1 MPFDLAGVDF
11 SGVLV
16 VVELTGRIL
25 IGAVEALLVVPLGY
39 VAILSLA
46 ALVVALRPARRIT
59 ESPTTRFVILVPAH
73 NEAAVIAKLLA
84 SLRTLDYPAH
94 LFTPL
99 VIADNC
105 TDATATIVRE
115 AGVREAGV
123 RVLERTSET
132 ERAKGYALRYALE
145 QLAAAGEVYDAY
157 VIVDA
162 DTVFAPVFLR
172 EMDAALRRCALVA
185 QGQYRVL
192 NAGEGWAAGLRAVA
206 FALINHVRPLG
217 RSLFGLSAGLKGNG
231 MVFSRTVIERFGW
244 AAYGLTEDAEYHVTL
259 IKAGIRVAYVP
270 RAVVAAEMPAS
281 VRQSGSQQ
289 ERWERGRIELARAH
303 GLGMLGGFLRTG
315 DLARLDVAVES
326 LTPPLSLL
334 AAGVVFALVG
344 AALLHWEI
352 GLWVALG
359 LLAALVL
366 HVAVGIALGR
376 LPFRVVLSLLAAPFY
391 IAWKSVLFL
400 GALVARGAGG
410 WIRTPRNSERTDEQ
424 TRQEDESVSGSERTD
439 TLGAQR

>member
-1 MPFDLAGVDF
+1 MPTDLAGVDF
-11 SGVLV
+11 TSALGVI
-16 VVELTGRIL
+16 ELIGRIL
-25 IGAVEALLVVPLGY
+25 VGAVEALLIVPLGY

-46 ALVVALRPARRIT
+46 AIVVALRPARRIT
-59 ESPTTRFVILVPAH
+59 EAPTTHFVILVPAH
-73 NEAAVIAKLLA
+73 NEAAVISKLLA
-84 SLRTLDYPAH
+84 SLRALDYPSE
-94 LFTPL
+94 LFTAL

-105 TDATATIVRE
+105 TDATAAI
-115 AGVREAGV
+115 VREAGV

-145 QLAAAGEVYDAY
+145 QLAAAGESYDAY

-162 DTVFAPVFLR
+162 DTVFAPAFLR
-172 EMDAALRRCALVA
+172 EMDVALRGGALVA

-231 MVFSRTVIERFGW
+231 MVFSRAVIERFGW

-270 RAVVAAEMPAS
+270 RAIVAAEMPAS
-281 VRQSGSQQ
+281 MRQSGSQQ

-303 GLGMLGGFLRTG
+303 GLGMLGSFLRTG

-344 AALLHWEI
+344 VAVLRWEL

-376 LPFRVVLSLLAAPFY
+376 LPLRVVASLLAAPFY
-391 IAWKSVLFL
+391 IVWKSVLFL
-400 GALVARGAGG
+400 GALAARGAGG
-410 WIRTPRNSERTDEQ
+410 WIRTPRNEERHDE
-424 TRQEDESVSGSERTD
+424 RARRENANDAGADRAD

>member
-1 MPFDLAGVDF
+1 MPVDLAGVDLY
-11 SGVLV
+11 GALGA
-16 VVELTGRIL
+16 VELVGRIL
-25 IGAVEALLVVPLGY
+25 VGAVEALLIVPLGY

-46 ALVVALRPARRIT
+46 AIVMALRPARRPT
-59 ESPTTRFVILVPAH
+59 EQPTTRFVILIPAH
-73 NEAAVIAKLLA
+73 NEATVIGKLLA
-84 SLRTLDYPAH
+84 SLRQLDYPPE

-105 TDATATIVRE
+105 TDETAAKVC
-115 AGVREAGV
+115 AAGV

-145 QLAAAGEVYDAY
+145 QLAVAGEVYDAY

-162 DTVFAPVFLR
+162 DTVFAPGFLR
-172 EMDAALRRCALVA
+172 QMDATLRRGALVA

-231 MVFSRTVIERFGW
+231 MVFSRTVIARFGW

-259 IKAGIRVAYVP
+259 INAGIRVAYVP
-270 RAVVAAEMPAS
+270 RAVVAAEMPSS

-289 ERWERGRIELARAH
+289 ERWERGRVELARTH
-303 GLGMLGGFLRTG
+303 GLGMLSGFLRTG
-315 DLARLDVAVES
+315 DVARLDVAVES
-326 LTPPLSLL
+326 LTPPLSPL

-344 AALLHWEI
+344 AALLQWEL

-359 LLAALVL
+359 LFGALFL

-376 LPFRVVLSLLAAPFY
+376 LPFRVVVSLLAAPIY
-391 IAWKSVLFL
+391 IIWKSVLFL

-410 WIRTPRNSERTDEQ
+410 WIRTPRNSE
-424 TRQEDESVSGSERTD
+424 QERA
-439 TLGAQR
+439 GATGR

>member
-1 MPFDLAGVDF
+1 M
-11 SGVLV
+11 
-16 VVELTGRIL
+16 GRIL
-25 IGAVEALLVVPLGY
+25 VGAVEALLVVPLGY
-39 VAILSLA
+39 VAVLSLA
-46 ALVVALRPARRIT
+46 AIVMALRPARRIT
-59 ESPTTRFVILVPAH
+59 EPPTTRFVILIPAH
-73 NEAAVIAKLLA
+73 NEATVVPKLLA
-84 SLRTLDYPAH
+84 SLRQLDYPLE

-105 TDATATIVRE
+105 ADETAEIVR
-115 AGVREAGV
+115 AAGV

-145 QLAAAGEVYDAY
+145 RLTAAGEVYDAY

-172 EMDAALRRCALVA
+172 EMDAALRWGALVT

-231 MVFSRTVIERFGW
+231 MVFSRAVIERFGW

-259 IKAGIRVAYVP
+259 IKAGIRVVYVP
-270 RAVVAAEMPAS
+270 RAIVAAEMPAS

-289 ERWERGRIELARAH
+289 ERWERGRIALARAH
-303 GLGMLGGFLRTG
+303 GMGMLGGFLRTG
-315 DLARLDVAVES
+315 DVARLDVAVES

-344 AALLHWEI
+344 AALLQWGL

-359 LLAALVL
+359 LLGALLL

-391 IAWKSVLFL
+391 VVWKSVLFL

-410 WIRTPRNSERTDEQ
+410 WIRTPRNSEQQADEI
-424 TRQEDESVSGSERTD
+424 DAGGAGAERTD

>member
-1 MPFDLAGVDF
+1 
-11 SGVLV
+11 
-16 VVELTGRIL
+16 
-25 IGAVEALLVVPLGY
+25 
-39 VAILSLA
+39 
-46 ALVVALRPARRIT
+46 
-59 ESPTTRFVILVPAH
+59 
-73 NEAAVIAKLLA
+73 
-84 SLRTLDYPAH
+84 
-94 LFTPL
+94 
-99 VIADNC
+99 
-105 TDATATIVRE
+105 
-115 AGVREAGV
+115 
-123 RVLERTSET
+123 LERTSAT

-145 QLAAAGEVYDAY
+145 QLDAAGEVYDAY

-162 DTVFAPVFLR
+162 DTVLAPVFLR
-172 EMDAALRRCALVA
+172 EMDAALRRGALVA

-192 NAGEGWAAGLRAVA
+192 NAGEGWAVGLRAVA

-231 MVFSRTVIERFGW
+231 MAFSRVVIERFGW
-244 AAYGLTEDAEYHVTL
+244 AAYGLTEDAEYHVML
-259 IKAGIRVAYVP
+259 ITVGIRVAYVP
-270 RAVVAAEMPAS
+270 RAVVKAEMPAS

-344 AALLHWEI
+344 ALLLRWDV

-366 HVAVGIALGR
+366 HVVVGNALGR

-391 IAWKSVLFL
+391 IVWKSALFL
-400 GALVARGAGG
+400 GALAARGVGG
-410 WIRTPRNSERTDEQ
+410 WIRTPRNSERHDEQ
-424 TRQEDESVSGSERTD
+424 ERREDGGSSEAERGD
-439 TLGAQR
+439 ALGAQR

>member
-1 MPFDLAGVDF
+1 MPLDLAGVDL
-11 SGVLV
+11 SGALG
-16 VVELTGRIL
+16 VVELIGRIL
-25 IGAVEALLVVPLGY
+25 VGAVEALLLVPLGY

-46 ALVVALRPARRIT
+46 AIVVALRPARRPT
-59 ESPTTRFVILVPAH
+59 KQPTTRFAILIPAH
-73 NEAAVIAKLLA
+73 NEASVISKLLA
-84 SLRTLDYPAH
+84 SLRQLDYPPE

-105 TDATATIVRE
+105 TDETATIVR
-115 AGVREAGV
+115 AAGV
-123 RVLERTSET
+123 RVLERAGES

-145 QLAAAGEVYDAY
+145 RLAAAGESYDAY

-162 DTVFAPVFLR
+162 DTIFALAFLR
-172 EMDAALRRCALVA
+172 EMDAALRRGALVA

-231 MVFSRTVIERFGW
+231 MVFSRAVIERFGW
-244 AAYGLTEDAEYHVTL
+244 AAYGLTEDAEYHVSL
-259 IKAGIRVAYVP
+259 IKAGIRVTYVP
-270 RAVVAAEMPAS
+270 CAIVEAEMPAS

-315 DLARLDVAVES
+315 DPARLDVAVES

-344 AALLHWEI
+344 AAILRWEL

-376 LPFRVVLSLLAAPFY
+376 LPLRVVLSLLAAPFY
-391 IAWKSVLFL
+391 IVWKSLLFL
-400 GALVARGAGG
+400 GALMARGAGG
-410 WIRTPRNSERTDEQ
+410 WVRTPRNSEQEQRADATDGA
-424 TRQEDESVSGSERTD
+424 DASGASSERAD
-439 TLGAQR
+439 SLGAQR

>member
-1 MPFDLAGVDF
+1 MPIDLAGVDV
-11 SGVLV
+11 SGALSVIGVIARIV
-16 VVELTGRIL
+16 V
-25 IGAVEALLVVPLGY
+25 GAVEVVLIVPLGY
-39 VAILSLA
+39 VAVLSLA
-46 ALVVALRPARRIT
+46 AIVVALRPARRL
-59 ESPTTRFVILVPAH
+59 PAAPATRFVILIPAH
-73 NEAAVIAKLLA
+73 NEAAVISKLLA
-84 SLRTLDYPAH
+84 SLRQLDYPPD

-105 TDATATIVRE
+105 TDQTAAIVR
-115 AGVREAGV
+115 AAGV

-132 ERAKGYALRYALE
+132 ERAKGYALRDTLE
-145 QLAAAGEVYDAY
+145 QLAAGGEVYDAY
-157 VIVDA
+157 AIVDA
-162 DTVFAPVFLR
+162 DTVFAPEFLR
-172 EMDAALRRCALVA
+172 EMDTALRRGALVA

-192 NAGEGWAAGLRAVA
+192 NTGEGWAAGLRAVA

-231 MVFSRTVIERFGW
+231 MVFSRAVIERFGW
-244 AAYGLTEDAEYHVTL
+244 AAYGLTEDAEYHVGL
-259 IKAGIRVAYVP
+259 IEAGIRVAYAP

-281 VRQSGSQQ
+281 MRQSGSQQ

-344 AALLHWEI
+344 SALLRWEL
-352 GLWVALG
+352 GLWVAVG
-359 LLAALVL
+359 LLVALGL
-366 HVAVGIALGR
+366 HVAVGIILGR
-376 LPFRVVLSLLAAPFY
+376 LPLRVALSLLAAPLY
-391 IAWKSVLFL
+391 IIWKSALFL
-400 GALVARGAGG
+400 GALLARGARG
-410 WIRTPRNSERTDEQ
+410 WIRTPRNSERNGDAHDTDQ
-424 TRQEDESVSGSERTD
+424 PTNAERAD

>member
-1 MPFDLAGVDF
+1 MPTDLAGVDV
-11 SGVLV
+11 SGALAAI
-16 VVELTGRIL
+16 ELIGRIL
-25 IGAVEALLVVPLGY
+25 VGAVEALLLVPLGY

-46 ALVVALRPARRIT
+46 AIVVALRPARQIT
-59 ESPTTRFVILVPAH
+59 EAPTTRFVILVPAH

-84 SLRTLDYPAH
+84 SLRTLDYPSE

-105 TDATATIVRE
+105 ADVTATIVRE
-115 AGVREAGV
+115 ASV

-145 QLAAAGEVYDAY
+145 QLAAAGESYDAY

-162 DTVFAPVFLR
+162 DTVFAPAFLR
-172 EMDAALRRCALVA
+172 EMDAALRGGALVA

-192 NAGEGWAAGLRAVA
+192 NAGDGWAAGLRAVA

-217 RSLFGLSAGLKGNG
+217 RSLFGFSAGLKGNG
-231 MVFSRTVIERFGW
+231 MVFSRAVIERFGW

-281 VRQSGSQQ
+281 MRQSGSQQ

-303 GLGMLGGFLRTG
+303 GLGMFGSFLRTG

-334 AAGVVFALVG
+334 AAGVVFALLG
-344 AALLHWEI
+344 AAVLRWEL

-359 LLAALVL
+359 LLAALLL
-366 HVAVGIALGR
+366 HVAVGIVLGR
-376 LPFRVVLSLLAAPFY
+376 LPFRVVASLLAAPFY
-391 IAWKSVLFL
+391 IVWKSVLFL
-400 GALVARGAGG
+400 GALVKRGAGG
-410 WIRTPRNSERTDEQ
+410 WVRTPRNEERHDEQ
-424 TRQEDESVSGSERTD
+424 AQRENAGGAGADHAD

>member
-1 MPFDLAGVDF
+1 MPFDLPGVDL
-11 SGVLV
+11 SGALSLI
-16 VVELTGRIL
+16 ELIGRIL
-25 IGAVEALLVVPLGY
+25 VGAVEALLIVPLAY

-46 ALVVALRPARRIT
+46 AIVMALRPARRVT
-59 ESPTTRFVILVPAH
+59 EPPTTRFVILVPAH

-84 SLRTLDYPAH
+84 SLREPGYPPE

-105 TDATATIVRE
+105 TDATATIVR
-115 AGVREAGV
+115 AAGV

-145 QLAAAGEVYDAY
+145 RLATAGEVYDAY
-157 VIVDA
+157 VIMDA
-162 DTVFAPVFLR
+162 DTVFAPGFLR
-172 EMDAALRRCALVA
+172 EMDAALRKGAAVA

-231 MVFSRTVIERFGW
+231 MVFSRAVIERFGW
-244 AAYGLTEDAEYHVTL
+244 AAYGLTEDAEYHVML

-270 RAVVAAEMPAS
+270 RAGVAAEMPAS

-303 GLGMLGGFLRTG
+303 GLGMLGGFVRTG
-315 DLARLDVAVES
+315 DVARLDVAVES

-334 AAGVVFALVG
+334 AAGVVCALLG
-344 AALLHWEI
+344 AAVLHWEV
-352 GLWVALG
+352 GLWVAVG
-359 LLAALVL
+359 LLAALIL

-410 WIRTPRNSERTDEQ
+410 WIRTPRNSEHNDEGAQ
-424 TRQEDESVSGSERTD
+424 REDDSAAAAERTD

>member
-1 MPFDLAGVDF
+1 MPFDLAGMDL
-11 SGVLV
+11 SGVLGV
-16 VVELTGRIL
+16 IELIGRIL
-25 IGAVEALLVVPLGY
+25 VGAVEALLIVPLGY

-46 ALVVALRPARRIT
+46 AIVMALRPARRMT
-59 ESPTTRFVILVPAH
+59 EPPTTRFMILVPAH
-73 NEAAVIAKLLA
+73 NEAAVISKLLA
-84 SLRTLDYPAH
+84 SLRQLDYPAH

-105 TDATATIVRE
+105 TDETGAIVR
-115 AGVREAGV
+115 AAGV

-145 QLAAAGEVYDAY
+145 RLAVAGESDDAY

-162 DTVFAPVFLR
+162 DTVFASAFLR
-172 EMDAALRRCALVA
+172 EMDAALRRGVLVA

-217 RSLFGLSAGLKGNG
+217 RALFGLSAGLKGNG
-231 MVFSRTVIERFGW
+231 MVLSRAVIERFGW

-259 IKAGIRVAYVP
+259 IKAGIRVTYVP
-270 RAVVAAEMPAS
+270 RAVVAAEMPAR

-289 ERWERGRIELARAH
+289 ERWERGRIELARVH

-315 DLARLDVAVES
+315 DVARLDVAVES

-334 AAGVVFALVG
+334 AAGVIFALVG
-344 AALLHWEI
+344 AAILRWEL

-359 LLAALVL
+359 LLGALVL

-376 LPFRVVLSLLAAPFY
+376 LPLRVVLSLLAAPFY
-391 IAWKSVLFL
+391 IVWKSVLFL
-400 GALVARGAGG
+400 GALVARSAGG
-410 WIRTPRNSERTDEQ
+410 WIRTPRNDEQAQQADATDGADASGASSERA
-424 TRQEDESVSGSERTD
+424 D

>member
-1 MPFDLAGVDF
+1 MPLDLAGVDIT
-11 SGVLV
+11 GALGL
-16 VVELTGRIL
+16 VELIGRIL
-25 IGAVEALLVVPLGY
+25 VGAVEALLIVPLGY

-46 ALVVALRPARRIT
+46 AIAVALRPARPIT
-59 ESPTTRFVILVPAH
+59 EPPTTRFVILIPAH
-73 NEAAVIAKLLA
+73 NEAAVIRKLLA
-84 SLRTLDYPAH
+84 SLRQLDYLPD
-94 LFTPL
+94 LLTPL

-105 TDATATIVRE
+105 TDETATIARA
-115 AGVREAGV
+115 AGA

-162 DTVFAPVFLR
+162 DTVFATGFLR
-172 EMDAALRRCALVA
+172 EMDAALRQGALVA

-192 NAGEGWAAGLRAVA
+192 NAGEGWAAGLRALA

-217 RSLFGLSAGLKGNG
+217 RALFGLSAGLKGNG
-231 MVFSRTVIERFGW
+231 MVFKRAVIERFGW

-270 RAVVAAEMPAS
+270 RAIVAAEMPVS
-281 VRQSGSQQ
+281 VGQSGSQQ
-289 ERWERGRIELARAH
+289 ERWERGRVELARAH

-315 DLARLDVAVES
+315 DVARLDVAVES

-334 AAGVVFALVG
+334 AAAVIVALVG
-344 AALLHWEI
+344 AAILRWEV
-352 GLWVALG
+352 GLWIALG
-359 LLAALVL
+359 LLAALLL

-376 LPFRVVLSLLAAPFY
+376 LPFRVALSLLAAPFY
-391 IAWKSVLFL
+391 IVWKSVLFL

-410 WIRTPRNSERTDEQ
+410 WIRTPRNDERTSEQRADRVDGGGARSERA
-424 TRQEDESVSGSERTD
+424 D

>member
-1 MPFDLAGVDF
+1 VDVSGALGVI
-11 SGVLV
+11 
-16 VVELTGRIL
+16 ELIGRIL
-25 IGAVEALLVVPLGY
+25 VGAVEALLLVPLGY

-46 ALVVALRPARRIT
+46 AIVVALRPARRIT
-59 ESPTTRFVILVPAH
+59 EPPTTRFVILVPAH

-84 SLRTLDYPAH
+84 SLRTLDYPAQ

-99 VIADNC
+99 IIADNC
-105 TDATATIVRE
+105 TDATAAIVR
-115 AGVREAGV
+115 AAGV

-145 QLAAAGEVYDAY
+145 QLAAAGESYDAY

-162 DTVFAPVFLR
+162 DTVFAPAFLR
-172 EMDAALRRCALVA
+172 EMDAALRKSALVA
-185 QGQYRVL
+185 QGQYHVL

-231 MVFSRTVIERFGW
+231 MVFSRAVIERFGW

-281 VRQSGSQQ
+281 IRQSGSQQ

-303 GLGMLGGFLRTG
+303 GLGMLGSFLRTG

-334 AAGVVFALVG
+334 AAEVIFALVG
-344 AALLHWEI
+344 SVLLQWEL

-359 LLAALVL
+359 LLTALAL
-366 HVAVGIALGR
+366 HVAVGIILGR
-376 LPFRVVLSLLAAPFY
+376 LPLRVVTSLLAAPFY
-391 IAWKSVLFL
+391 IVWKSVLFV

-410 WIRTPRNSERTDEQ
+410 WIRTPRNEERNDEHARRENASD
-424 TRQEDESVSGSERTD
+424 TGANRAD

>member
-1 MPFDLAGVDF
+1 V
-11 SGVLV
+11 
-16 VVELTGRIL
+16 
-25 IGAVEALLVVPLGY
+25 
-39 VAILSLA
+39 
-46 ALVVALRPARRIT
+46 
-59 ESPTTRFVILVPAH
+59 
-73 NEAAVIAKLLA
+73 
-84 SLRTLDYPAH
+84 
-94 LFTPL
+94 
-99 VIADNC
+99 
-105 TDATATIVRE
+105 
-115 AGVREAGV
+115 
-123 RVLERTSET
+123 ERTSET

-162 DTVFAPVFLR
+162 DTVFAPAFLR
-172 EMDAALRRCALVA
+172 EMDAALRGGALVA

-192 NAGEGWAAGLRAVA
+192 NAGDGWAAGLRAVA

-217 RSLFGLSAGLKGNG
+217 RSLFGFSAGLKGNG
-231 MVFSRTVIERFGW
+231 MVFSRAVIERFGW

-281 VRQSGSQQ
+281 MRQSGSQQ

-303 GLGMLGGFLRTG
+303 GLGMLVSFLRTG

-344 AALLHWEI
+344 AAVLQWEL

-359 LLAALVL
+359 LLAALLL
-366 HVAVGIALGR
+366 HVAVGIILGR
-376 LPFRVVLSLLAAPFY
+376 LPFRVVASLLAAPFY
-391 IAWKSVLFL
+391 IVWKSLLFL
-400 GALVARGAGG
+400 GALVKRGAGG
-410 WIRTPRNSERTDEQ
+410 WIRTPRNEERHDERAQ
-424 TRQEDESVSGSERTD
+424 RENANAAGADHAD

>member
-1 MPFDLAGVDF
+1 MPL
-11 SGVLV
+11 
-16 VVELTGRIL
+16 ELTGVEAPGALGVIELIGRIL
-25 IGAVEALLVVPLGY
+25 VGAVEALLIVPLGY

-46 ALVVALRPARRIT
+46 AIVMALRPARRIT
-59 ESPTTRFVILVPAH
+59 APPTTRFVILVPAH

-84 SLRTLDYPAH
+84 SLRQLDYPPA
-94 LFTPL
+94 LVTPL

-105 TDATATIVRE
+105 TDATAAIVR
-115 AGVREAGV
+115 AAGV
-123 RVLERTSET
+123 RVLERASEA

-145 QLAAAGEVYDAY
+145 QLVAAGEIFDAY

-162 DTVFAPVFLR
+162 DTVFAPGFLR
-172 EMDAALRRCALVA
+172 EMDAALRRGAPVA

-231 MVFSRTVIERFGW
+231 MVFSRAVIERFAW
-244 AAYGLTEDAEYHVTL
+244 AAYGLTEDAEYHVAL
-259 IKAGIRVAYVP
+259 IEAGMRVAYIP

-281 VRQSGSQQ
+281 VRQSVSQQ

-315 DLARLDVAVES
+315 DLARLDVALES

-334 AAGVVFALVG
+334 AAGVAFALAG
-344 AALLHWEI
+344 AAVLQWNVE
-352 GLWVALG
+352 LWVALA

-376 LPFRVVLSLLAAPFY
+376 LPLRVVLSLLAAPFY
-391 IAWKSVLFL
+391 IVWKSALFL

-410 WIRTPRNSERTDEQ
+410 WIRTPRNDERKDE
-424 TRQEDESVSGSERTD
+424 RKGEHARRVDDGGAGAERAD
-439 TLGAQR
+439 SLGAQR

>member
-1 MPFDLAGVDF
+1 MPNDLAGVDF
-11 SGVLV
+11 TGALG
-16 VVELTGRIL
+16 VVELIGRIL
-25 IGAVEALLVVPLGY
+25 VGAVEALLIVPLGY

-46 ALVVALRPARRIT
+46 ALVLALQPPRRLIAP
-59 ESPTTRFVILVPAH
+59 PTTRFVILIPAH
-73 NEAAVIAKLLA
+73 NEAAVISNLLA
-84 SLRTLDYPAH
+84 SLRRLDYPLE
-94 LFTPL
+94 LFSPL
-99 VIADNC
+99 LIADNC
-105 TDATATIVRE
+105 TDETATIAR
-115 AGVREAGV
+115 AAGV
-123 RVLERTSET
+123 RVLERMSET

-145 QLAAAGEVYDAY
+145 QLAAVGEVYDAY

-162 DTVFAPVFLR
+162 DTVFAPAFLC
-172 EMDAALRRCALVA
+172 EMDAALHRGALVA

-231 MVFSRTVIERFGW
+231 MVFSRAVIERFGW

-259 IKAGIRVAYVP
+259 IESGIRVAYVP
-270 RAVVAAEMPAS
+270 RALVAAEMPAS
-281 VRQSGSQQ
+281 VWLSGSQQ
-289 ERWERGRIELARAH
+289 GRWERGRIELARAH
-303 GLGMLGGFLRTG
+303 GLGMLGGFLRMG
-315 DLARLDVAVES
+315 DVARLDVAVES

-344 AALLHWEI
+344 AASLQWGV

-359 LLAALVL
+359 LLGALLL

-391 IAWKSVLFL
+391 IVWKCVLFL
-400 GALVARGAGG
+400 GALMARGARG
-410 WIRTPRNSERTDEQ
+410 WIRTPRNGEQ
-424 TRQEDESVSGSERTD
+424 ERQEDEGGSGAARAD

>member
-11 SGVLV
+11 SGALAVI
-16 VVELTGRIL
+16 ELIGRIL
-25 IGAVEALLVVPLGY
+25 VGVVEALLIVPLGY
-39 VAILSLA
+39 VAVLSLA
-46 ALVVALRPARRIT
+46 AIVVALRPARRIT
-59 ESPTTRFVILVPAH
+59 EPRTTRFVILIPAH

-84 SLRTLDYPAH
+84 SLRVLDYPQD
-94 LFTPL
+94 LFSPL

-105 TDATATIVRE
+105 TDATAAIVR
-115 AGVREAGV
+115 AAGV

-145 QLAAAGEVYDAY
+145 QLVAAGEGYDAY

-172 EMDAALRRCALVA
+172 EMDAALRQGALVA

-231 MVFSRTVIERFGW
+231 MVFSRAVIERFSW

-270 RAVVAAEMPAS
+270 RAIVAAEMPAS

-303 GLGMLGGFLRTG
+303 GLGMLAGFLRTG
-315 DLARLDVAVES
+315 DVARLDVAVES

-334 AAGVVFALVG
+334 AAGVVFALMG
-344 AALLHWEI
+344 AVVLRWEL

-359 LLAALVL
+359 LLAALIL

-391 IAWKSVLFL
+391 IVWKSVLFL
-400 GALVARGAGG
+400 GALVARGAGS
-410 WIRTPRNSERTDEQ
+410 WIRTPRNDEQARQANGADGADASVSSSERA
-424 TRQEDESVSGSERTD
+424 D

>member
-11 SGVLV
+11 SGALGA
-16 VVELTGRIL
+16 VELIGRIL
-25 IGAVEALLVVPLGY
+25 VGAVEALLIVPLGY

-46 ALVVALRPARRIT
+46 ALVRALRPARR
-59 ESPTTRFVILVPAH
+59 PTGPPATRFVILVPAH

-84 SLRTLDYPAH
+84 SLRQLDYPPE

-105 TDATATIVRE
+105 TDETAALVR
-115 AGVREAGV
+115 AAGV

-145 QLAAAGEVYDAY
+145 RLAAANEDYDAY

-162 DTVFAPVFLR
+162 DTVFTPVFLR
-172 EMDAALRRCALVA
+172 EMDAALRGGALVA

-231 MVFSRTVIERFGW
+231 MVLGRAVIARFGW
-244 AAYGLTEDAEYHVTL
+244 AAYGLTEDAEYHVSL
-259 IKAGIRVAYVP
+259 IKAGIRVTYVP

-303 GLGMLGGFLRTG
+303 GLDMLGDFLRTG
-315 DLARLDVAVES
+315 DVARLDVAVES

-334 AAGVVFALVG
+334 AVGVVFALLG
-344 AALLHWEI
+344 AGLLRWEV

-359 LLAALVL
+359 LLGALVL

-376 LPFRVVLSLLAAPFY
+376 LPLRVVLSLLAAPFY
-391 IAWKSVLFL
+391 IVWKSLLFL

-410 WIRTPRNSERTDEQ
+410 WIRTPRNSEQRADA
-424 TRQEDESVSGSERTD
+424 EDGADVSGAGSEQAD

>member
-11 SGVLV
+11 SGALA
-16 VVELTGRIL
+16 VVELIGRIL
-25 IGAVEALLVVPLGY
+25 VGVVEALLIVPLGY

-46 ALVVALRPARRIT
+46 AIVVALRPARRIT
-59 ESPTTRFVILVPAH
+59 EPPTTRFVILIPAH
-73 NEAAVIAKLLA
+73 NEAAVIAKLLT
-84 SLRTLDYPAH
+84 SLRQLDYPAR

-105 TDATATIVRE
+105 TDATAAIVR
-115 AGVREAGV
+115 AVGV

-132 ERAKGYALRYALE
+132 ERAKGYALLYALE

-157 VIVDA
+157 VVVDA
-162 DTVFAPVFLR
+162 DTVFAPAFLR
-172 EMDAALRRCALVA
+172 EMDAALRRGALVA

-231 MVFSRTVIERFGW
+231 MVFSRAVIERFGW

-259 IKAGIRVAYVP
+259 IKAGIRAAYVP
-270 RAVVAAEMPAS
+270 RAIVAAEMPANM
-281 VRQSGSQQ
+281 RQSGSQQ

-334 AAGVVFALVG
+334 AAGVIFALAG
-344 AALLHWEI
+344 AAILRWEL

-359 LLAALVL
+359 LLGALVL

-391 IAWKSVLFL
+391 IVWKSLLFL
-400 GALVARGAGG
+400 GALVARSAGG
-410 WIRTPRNSERTDEQ
+410 WVRTPRNDEQAQQTDATDGADASGASSERA
-424 TRQEDESVSGSERTD
+424 D